1 MQMQTLRRCVLN
13 VTHVEVETSAIK
25 KKTAVAGRL
34 FIIAVMQIDR
44 PGLGFP
50 EKIVLYLG
58 WPELRVSM
66 RLLFA

>member
-1 MQMQTLRRCVLN
+1 MQTLRRSVLTMN
-13 VTHVEVETSAIK
+13 HVDVETSAIK
-25 KKTAVAGRL
+25 KNTAVAGRL
-34 FIIAVMQIDR
+34 FLITVMKLDR